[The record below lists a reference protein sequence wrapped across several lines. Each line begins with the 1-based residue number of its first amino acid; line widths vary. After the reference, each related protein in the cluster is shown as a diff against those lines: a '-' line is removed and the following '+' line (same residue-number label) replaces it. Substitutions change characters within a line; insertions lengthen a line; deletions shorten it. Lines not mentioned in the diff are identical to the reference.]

1 MQHRV
6 YTSPEELDTEMN
18 RFFSD
23 CEKHDLFPDR
33 ADMIIYLGLSL
44 DTYDMYVSNPDGIY
58 DGYAEVLKKAR
69 LRREG
74 WLTRAM
80 FADKKATPAMF
91 LLKQTCNG
99 GYAERPVTEST
110 LQLEIKINGENSNQF
125 D

>member
-1 MQHRV
+1 MLRRV
-6 YTSPEELDTEMN
+6 YTSPEELDMEMN

-23 CEKHDLFPDR
+23 CETHDLFPDR
-33 ADMIIYLGLSL
+33 ADMIIYLGLSP
-44 DTYDMYVSNPDGIY
+44 DTYAMYERNPDGIY
-58 DGYAEVLKKAR
+58 EGFSEVLKKAQ

-110 LQLEIKINGENSNQF
+110 RQLEIKINGENSNQF